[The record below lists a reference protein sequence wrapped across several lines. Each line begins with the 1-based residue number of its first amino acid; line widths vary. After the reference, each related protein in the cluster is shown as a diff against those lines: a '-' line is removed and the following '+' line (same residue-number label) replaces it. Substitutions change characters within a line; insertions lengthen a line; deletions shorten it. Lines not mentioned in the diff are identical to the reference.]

1 MNLFIDLITFE
12 RESAQNP
19 FEEARALGIK
29 WASSEQQL
37 IAEQIKLTGCTLP
50 DGLTEANFPNWLR
63 RGR

>member
-1 MNLFIDLITFE
+1 MNLLIDLITFE

-37 IAEQIKLTGCTLP
+37 IAEQIKLTG
-50 DGLTEANFPNWLR
+50 
-63 RGR
+63 